1 MIVGL
6 DEIVAWLNSQYPGR
20 DWNQDCQRLVWNT
33 VWAVS
38 GVDESVMNPPY
49 PTATAARLASE
60 IESKDA
66 AAAPSGA
73 IHYFLY
79 PDAGHVGVGLGGEAI
94 LMTGTQS
101 ALGEGG
107 VMLGGNFGVTTV
119 SAYVKAMKNPYL
131 GWARSNGRYPSI
143 IGAIGAT
150 SPAALEKEDEDMPDS
165 MFAVVD
171 GVPSWCILN
180 WATGKLYAV
189 HSQAEADWLGAYMG
203 SVKTNLAQA
212 VYNGKAVTDGG
223 AALYKSKLALFG
235 MLAPSPQVVNA
246 GSLSDEDL
254 KRIRAQLDAGL
265 AGLTL
270 KATA

>member
-1 MIVGL
+1 MSL

-33 VWAVS
+33 VWVVS
-38 GVDESVMNPPY
+38 GVDEAVMNPPY
-49 PTATAARLASE
+49 PTATAARHASE
-60 IESKDA
+60 IESKDPT
-66 AAAPSGA
+66 AAPSGA

-79 PDAGHVGVGLGGEAI
+79 PAAGHVGVGLGGEKV
-94 LMTGTQS
+94 LMTGTEE

-107 VMLGGNFGVTTV
+107 VMLGGNYGITTV
-119 SAYVKAMKNPYL
+119 SAYVRAMNNPYL
-131 GWARSNGRYPSI
+131 GWARSNGRFPSI
-143 IGAIGAT
+143 IGAIGAAT
-150 SPAALEKEDEDMPDS
+150 PAALGEEDDDMPDS

-180 WATGKLYAV
+180 WGTGKLYAV
-189 HSQAEADWLGAYMG
+189 HSQAEADWMGAYMG
-203 SVKTNLAQA
+203 SVKVDLSRA

-223 AALYKSKLALFG
+223 SALYKSKLAMFG

-246 GSLSDEDL
+246 GALSDEDL

-270 KATA
+270 KVTG